1 MKARIAELV
10 SVERPISQGA
20 MHYVGIA
27 ELVAAVSGILQPI
40 QVLRRYPGA
49 VCRWSREIQ

>member
-10 SVERPISQGA
+10 SVERPTSQGG
-20 MHYVGIA
+20 MHYVGTAEQIA
-27 ELVAAVSGILQPI
+27 AASGILQPI
-40 QVLRRYPGA
+40 QVLRGYPGA